1 MNATDFPAEDPAL
14 PVWSVLE
21 TERLRLRRI
30 QLTDADGIFA
40 LYADP
45 QVRKFTNRQPLR
57 SHLEAD
63 KYLMRNRAWQADSRW
78 GIALKSSDALIGTCE
93 YHHAIPAYA
102 STLVGFELV
111 SAYWGN
117 GYMQEA
123 LQALLQFGFT
133 QKGYHRI
140 EARTDL
146 RNQRACAT
154 LRRLGFQEEGVLRQA
169 GYWHGAFH
177 DCQLFSLL
185 KTERETP
192 NTVTTPPP
200 KI

>member
-1 MNATDFPAEDPAL
+1 MNATDFPADVPAV
-14 PVWSVLE
+14 PTWSVLE

-30 QLTDADGIFA
+30 QPTDRDAIFA
-40 LYADP
+40 LCADP
-45 QVRKFTNRQPLR
+45 QVRKFTNRLPFSKLV
-57 SHLEAD
+57 D
-63 KYLMRNRAWQADSRW
+63 VDNYLMRNRVRLADCRW

-123 LQALLQFGFT
+123 LRALLQFGFM

-140 EARTDL
+140 EARTDA

-169 GYWHGAFH
+169 GYWHGSFH
-177 DCQLFSLL
+177 DCRLFSLL
-185 KTERETP
+185 KTEWETT
-192 NTVTTPPP
+192 NTVTTPPN
-200 KI
+200 I